1 MSTNPNVQSI
11 GRGGTAALM
20 PTLEGLLR
28 KRLIVC
34 VGCGGVGKTTTAAA
48 LALAGARHARRTAV
62 ITVDP
67 ARRLKDALG
76 LEGLSVEPHRV
87 SLEAGA
93 YFDALALDTKRAFDA
108 LVQRFAPSA
117 QAAERILANRL
128 YQELSSELAG
138 SAEYMAMEKL
148 HELVHR
154 HRYQLVIVDTPPS
167 AHARDLLAAPNRLVN
182 LLASRA
188 VSLLQAPASLLAG
201 TSTAGRLTLSALLK
215 ALQRWTGFDLLR
227 DLADFVSSF
236 EHMIEGF
243 SLRAEEVNRMLH
255 APTTAFVLVTTPE
268 PHTVETTIEFHRELT
283 SAGFAVAG
291 IIANRVVAFPRLSD
305 AEGATLAWEEP
316 VRSKLLRNY
325 AELHELSRRDRRALR
340 HLHAETHAP
349 LLAAVPAVSEAP
361 TSMHGLERFA
371 QLLMPL

>member
-1 MSTNPNVQSI
+1 MSTNPNVDSI
-11 GRGGTAALM
+11 ARANSPPPTA
-20 PTLEGLLR
+20 TIEGLLR
-28 KRLIVC
+28 KRLVVC

-48 LALAGARHARRTAV
+48 LALAGARQARRAAV

-76 LEGLSVEPHRV
+76 LDGLSVDPHRV
-87 SLEAGA
+87 SIDGDAH
-93 YFDALALDTKRAFDA
+93 FDALALDTKRAFDA
-108 LVQRFAPSA
+108 LVQRFAPSRT
-117 QAAERILANRL
+117 AAERILANRL

-148 HELVHR
+148 HELVHH

-188 VSLLQAPASLLAG
+188 VSLLQAPAGLLSGA
-201 TSTAGRLTLSALLK
+201 STAGRLTLAALLK
-215 ALQRWTGFDLLR
+215 ALQRWTGFDLLQ
-227 DLADFVSSF
+227 DLGDFVSGF

-243 SLRAEEVNRMLH
+243 NLRAEEVNRMLR
-255 APTTAFVLVTTPE
+255 AATTAFVLVTTPD
-268 PHTVETTIEFHRELT
+268 PHTVATTIEFHHELT
-283 SAGFAVAG
+283 AAGFPVAG
-291 IIANRVVAFPRLSD
+291 IIANRVLAFPRLSD
-305 AEGATLAWEEP
+305 AEGATMAWEES
-316 VRSKLLRNY
+316 VRRKLLRNY
-325 AELHELSRRDRRALR
+325 AELQELSRRDRHALQ
-340 HLHAETHAP
+340 HLHAETQAP

-371 QLLMPL
+371 RLLLP

>member
-1 MSTNPNVQSI
+1 MNATSKVHSLARAVASP
-11 GRGGTAALM
+11 LM

-48 LALAGARHARRTAV
+48 LALAGARLARRAAV

-76 LEGLSVEPHRV
+76 LDSLSVEPHRV
-87 SLEAGA
+87 TVDAA
-93 YFDALALDTKRAFDA
+93 THFDALALDAKRAFDS
-108 LVQRFAPSA
+108 LVRRFSPSA
-117 QAAERILANRL
+117 AAAERILANRL
-128 YQELSSELAG
+128 YQEVSSELAG

-148 HELVHR
+148 HELVHL

-167 AHARDLLAAPNRLVN
+167 AHARDLLAAPNKLVN

-188 VSLLQAPASLLAG
+188 VSLLQAPASLLSGA
-201 TSTAGRLTLSALLK
+201 STASRLTLSALLK
-215 ALQRWTGFDLLR
+215 ALQRWTGFDLLQ
-227 DLADFVSSF
+227 DLADFVSGF

-243 SLRAEEVNRMLH
+243 TLRAEEVNRMLH

-283 SAGFAVAG
+283 AAGFPVAG
-291 IIANRVVAFPRLSD
+291 IIANRVLAFPRLSD
-305 AEGATLAWEEP
+305 PAGATMAWEEP
-316 VRSKLLRNY
+316 LRGRLLRNY
-325 AELHELSRRDRRALR
+325 AELHELSRRDRRALQ
-340 HLHAETHAP
+340 HLHAETQAP
-349 LLAAVPAVSEAP
+349 LLAAVPAITAPP
-361 TSMHGLERFA
+361 TSLAALEHFA
-371 QLLMPL
+371 RLLIP